1 MLGTPF
7 GGYTLVSGLPSNNFQ
22 GKSSNRSFTLKKA
35 WCLPWVHVAGFHK
48 KRIAGIWFGPRSL
61 HVWPEVAVV
70 LRCKN
75 HLKLNGYCYRK
86 GTLAKFRRISFSV
99 ITTRITF
106 KANRYTTSTFHHW
119 IVAHPGAFSGIDRS
133 GFGEKLIDSNGTFK
147 NNWLD
152 FV

>member
-1 MLGTPF
+1 MSLYVGDPF
-7 GGYTLVSGLPSNNFQ
+7 WGIHSRVWIAFQELSGQIIESKFHAE
-22 GKSSNRSFTLKKA
+22 KSVVFTMGP
-35 WCLPWVHVAGFHK
+35 CGRVPQ

-61 HVWPEVAVV
+61 HFWPDVAVV

-133 GFGEKLIDSNGTFK
+133 GLGEKLIDSNGTF
-147 NNWLD
+147 N
-152 FV
+152 